1 LKTAVQIINVVLL
14 KSEAFPIAAP
24 VARKTRNTN
33 LQEFFVLAG
42 ILKEIAVAVQPT
54 ICGRVSSPYQQG
66 RSRVNN
72 ERNLR
77 VSAKKNA
84 PTPNPFLGRER

>member
-1 LKTAVQIINVVLL
+1 M
-14 KSEAFPIAAP
+14 
-24 VARKTRNTN
+24 
-33 LQEFFVLAG
+33 LAG

-54 ICGRVSSPYQQG
+54 ICGRVSIPYQQG

-77 VSAKKNA
+77 VSPKKNA

>member
-1 LKTAVQIINVVLL
+1 LKTAVQIINVVLSKAKAVYNSHPL
-14 KSEAFPIAAP
+14 
-24 VARKTRNTN
+24 ARKTRNTN

-54 ICGRVSSPYQQG
+54 ICGRVSIPYQQG